1 MLKFVSLYNYNLKPS
16 IMKKIIFLVALT
28 FLGANLHAQQD
39 LPENPEPGKCYVR
52 CTTPDVYENKTVQV
66 KITPE
71 YKKLKTY
78 PAKYETV
85 TEKVIIKEA
94 SKRLKVIPAKYKTT
108 TVTFV
113 KKQAAS
119 TLKIIPAKLGND
131 SETVEIKPAFAQWE
145 LGTSAPDCASGNPDD
160 CRYWCYK
167 GYPAEFTTIPIQVL
181 SSDATTESTPI
192 TEQGGTYTKRVVEEP
207 AKVVEEEIP
216 AEYATI
222 TKTVLVKDAYT
233 EEIVVPA
240 TFKDVTKEVL
250 TQKGGLTTWKEVECS
265 LVEYSALP
273 INWNLGSA
281 TLTAEA
287 KRIIDT
293 RLMPVLAN
301 NEGAKMEIA
310 SHTDARGSDTN
321 NKDLSDRRAQSVVSY
336 LISKGVNSSR
346 LVANGYGET
355 RLKNRCADG
364 VSCTEREH
372 AANRRTEFRLIQ

>member
-1 MLKFVSLYNYNLKPS
+1 
-16 IMKKIIFLVALT
+16 MKKIIFLIALT
-28 FLGANLHAQQD
+28 FLGAKLQAQQD
-39 LPENPEPGKCYVR
+39 LPENPKPGKCYVR

-78 PAKYETV
+78 PAEYKTV
-85 TEKVIIKEA
+85 TEKVVIKEA
-94 SKRLKVIPAKYKTT
+94 SKRLKVIAAKYETK

-113 KKQAAS
+113 KKQKAS
-119 TLKIIPAKLGND
+119 SLQIIPAKLGTD

-145 LGTSAPDCASGNPDD
+145 LGVSAPDCASSNPDD

-167 GYPAEFTTIPIQVL
+167 GYPAEFTTIPIKVL
-181 SSDATTESTPI
+181 SSDATIESSPI
-192 TEQGGTYTKRVVEEP
+192 NEKEATYTKRVVVEP
-207 AKVVEEEIP
+207 AKVIEEEIP

-233 EEIVVPA
+233 EEIIVPA
-240 TFKDVTKEVL
+240 TFEDITKEVL

-273 INWNLGSA
+273 ISWNLGSA
-281 TLTAEA
+281 TLTAAA
-287 KRIIDT
+287 KRLIDT

-301 NEGAKMEIA
+301 NPGAKMEIA
-310 SHTDARGSDTN
+310 SHTDVRGSQEN
-321 NKDLSDRRAQSVVSY
+321 NKNLSDRRAQSVVNY
-336 LISKGVNSSR
+336 LITKGVNNSR

-355 RLKNRCADG
+355 RVKNRCSEG

-372 AANRRTEFRLIQ
+372 AVNRRTEFRLIQ